1 MDIKKLAAAA
11 VCAVTAA
18 NSVILPACAETA
30 ETEADPLNIV
40 INGDN
45 ANTLEN
51 MLYRGV
57 GMVSGN
63 NSSRLL
69 LDYKAENP
77 DAYWEIMN
85 YIFGK
90 NGLEVAHLKLEM
102 GSDINSSSGTEP
114 SVMRSEDEKGRGL
127 SARSGRKDDKPGS
140 HARHAVVERTTL
152 DLRFRRRLRGALQV
166 V

>member
-1 MDIKKLAAAA
+1 
-11 VCAVTAA
+11 
-18 NSVILPACAETA
+18 
-30 ETEADPLNIV
+30 
-40 INGDN
+40 
-45 ANTLEN
+45 

-90 NGLEVAHLKLEM
+90 MVL
-102 GSDINSSSGTEP
+102 
-114 SVMRSEDEKGRGL
+114 RS
-127 SARSGRKDDKPGS
+127 
-140 HARHAVVERTTL
+140 HI
-152 DLRFRRRLRGALQV
+152 
-166 V
+166 

>member
-40 INGDN
+40 INGGN

-114 SVMRSEDEKGRGL
+114 SVMRSEDETADVTRGAGYQL
-127 SARSGRKDDKPGS
+127 AADAKTINP
-140 HARHAVVERTTL
+140 
-152 DLRFRRRLRGALQV
+152 DLTRRRTSAAATTAG
-166 V
+166 

>member
-11 VCAVTAA
+11 VCCGHSGKFSNT
-18 NSVILPACAETA
+18 SRMCG
-30 ETEADPLNIV
+30 DGR
-40 INGDN
+40 NGGGSFEHSDKRRQCQHPR
-45 ANTLEN
+45 N

-69 LDYKAENP
+69 LDYKSENP

-114 SVMRSEDEKGRGL
+114 
-127 SARSGRKDDKPGS
+127 
-140 HARHAVVERTTL
+140 
-152 DLRFRRRLRGALQV
+152 FRNAQR
-166 V
+166 

>member
-1 MDIKKLAAAA
+1 MDIKNLAAAA

-40 INGDN
+40 INGGN

-90 NGLEVAHLKLEM
+90 NG
-102 GSDINSSSGTEP
+102 GRP
-114 SVMRSEDEKGRGL
+114 S
-127 SARSGRKDDKPGS
+127 P
-140 HARHAVVERTTL
+140 
-152 DLRFRRRLRGALQV
+152 DLRKN
-166 V
+166 

>member
-40 INGDN
+40 INGGN

-63 NSSRLL
+63 NSPRLL

-77 DAYWEIMN
+77 E
-85 YIFGK
+85 
-90 NGLEVAHLKLEM
+90 
-102 GSDINSSSGTEP
+102 
-114 SVMRSEDEKGRGL
+114 
-127 SARSGRKDDKPGS
+127 ARTFT
-140 HARHAVVERTTL
+140 ARHPSMTFRSKARNTPGAPEAAMAKAV
-152 DLRFRRRLRGALQV
+152 RRLSGPSLSMSVSGSWEPVNTTGMSMLGSMKVTAEAV
-166 V
+166 